1 MSNRD
6 ELLDLSSGRILV
18 TGAPGSGKTRLLV
31 ERFARLIEGGADP
44 ERVLLI
50 TLNRRAAREA
60 RAFLLTRLAR
70 SLPSLQVHTAHSFAY
85 GVLGRRFDEL
95 GYAEAPQVLTAAE
108 QYATVRELLLNDRPA
123 LWPRLDPLRTVRGFA
138 REIADFVLRAQERL
152 FHPDSL
158 RAEIA
163 RAGREQ
169 YGEVADFFER
179 YLEVMN
185 ASNRVDFAGLL
196 HQAVVALQ
204 AGLRDEDR
212 ADHLLVDDY
221 QDITPAAEAVIAALA
236 EGAGSTVVSADPG
249 GHVFAYRGGSL
260 EPLR

>member
-6 ELLDLSSGRILV
+6 QVLDISSGRILV
-18 TGAPGSGKTRLLV
+18 SGPPGAGKTRLLV
-31 ERFARLIEGGADP
+31 ERFARSIERGADP

-60 RAFLLTRLAR
+60 RELLLKRLAR
-70 SLPSLQVHTAHSFAY
+70 SLPALQVHTAHSFAY

-108 QYATVRELLLNDRPA
+108 EYATVRELLLNDRPS
-123 LWPRLDPLRTVRGFA
+123 LWPTLDPLRTVRGFA

-152 FHPDSL
+152 YDPAAL
-158 RAEIA
+158 RAEIE
-163 RAGREQ
+163 RTGRDD
-169 YGEVADFFER
+169 YAEVADFFER

-204 AGLRDEDR
+204 GGLREDDR

-221 QDITPAAEAVIAALA
+221 QDITPAAEAIIAALT
-236 EGAGSTVVSADPG
+236 EGAASTVVTADPG
-249 GHVFAYRGGSL
+249 
-260 EPLR
+260 